1 MVNKSPNINSIH
13 TKKYLWHIAL
23 KSPVL
28 AWDSNKNVAGLN
40 RITSV
45 LVKDNMY
52 MYIDSLISLPYI

>member
-1 MVNKSPNINSIH
+1 
-13 TKKYLWHIAL
+13 L

-28 AWDSNKNVAGLN
+28 ALDSNKNVAGLN

-52 MYIDSLISLPYI
+52 MPENNVRYDERYSVTKDEEERLK